1 MNKCKSFIIIVFAFI
16 AFKHAYGNASG
27 INEAEKIGFYD
38 VVEFF
43 DSYKP
48 ESFYSIY
55 TLRDGRE
62 LKITIKLKEKEFE
75 ELNNKIVSKFSDYS
89 SQDGDEYKFGHYSF
103 GFSES
108 LSDEIEEYL
117 EENESKFLHN
127 IRVNVYDENSEL
139 IKRIDIPENDL
150 ENKLLEEIDE
160 KWLMVSTDEEIQQT
174 ITLPRDASRV
184 ECEFLSDFDI
194 QKIDEYERELFLK
207 EYGHWSPSFFAPGLS
222 GKREFGIYFFSNDE
236 KIKSLAGLQVGFP
249 SSRHLS
255 LSDVFIDRF
264 YGIACTLG
272 NTGIG
277 NAYGITIG
285 GVLNV
290 IEHAYGITIGGLWN
304 VGDETPDDEVF
315 GDAHGITLA
324 GGVNAFYNAY
334 GITIG
339 GLWNVIQNDS
349 YGITIGGCVNGFEH
363 AYGITIGGF
372 VNSFEDAYGI
382 TIGGLGNSSEH
393 AYGITIGGFVNGIYN
408 DSYGITIGG
417 LVNLGVDNPHK
428 EVLGDAH
435 GITLAGGFNYFY
447 NAHGL
452 TIAGVANVI
461 DKSASGIMISGVAN
475 YVVGDFYG
483 MQVGLV
489 NYVKGDL
496 VGMQIGLVNILKSS
510 ETFPT
515 MPLFRLAF

>member
-75 ELNNKIVSKFSDYS
+75 EWNNKIVSKFSDYS
-89 SQDGDEYKFGHYSF
+89 SQDGDEYKFGYYSF

-194 QKIDEYERELFLK
+194 QEIDEYERELFLK
-207 EYGHWSPSFFAPGLS
+207 EYGHWSPGFFTPGLS
-222 GKREFGIYFFSNDE
+222 GKREFGIYFFSNNE

-249 SSRHLS
+249 SSRHPS

-290 IEHAYGITIGGLWN
+290 IEHAYGITIGG
-304 VGDETPDDEVF
+304 V
-315 GDAHGITLA
+315 
-324 GGVNAFYNAY
+324 
-334 GITIG
+334 
-339 GLWNVIQNDS
+339 WNVIENDS
-349 YGITIGGCVNGFEH
+349 YGITIGGFVNGFEH

-382 TIGGLGNSSEH
+382 TIGGFVNGIKD
-393 AYGITIGGFVNGIYN
+393 AYGITIGGFMNGIEN

-417 LVNLGVDNPHK
+417 LGNRGADNPHN

>member
-75 ELNNKIVSKFSDYS
+75 EWNNKIVSKFSDYS

-150 ENKLLEEIDE
+150 ENKLLKEIDE
-160 KWLMVSTDEEIQQT
+160 KWLMVSTDKEIQQT

-194 QKIDEYERELFLK
+194 QEIDEYERELFLK
-207 EYGHWSPSFFAPGLS
+207 EYGHWSPGFFMPGLS
-222 GKREFGIYFFSNDE
+222 GKREFGIYFFSNNE
-236 KIKSLAGLQVGFP
+236 KIKSLAGLLVGFP
-249 SSRHLS
+249 SSMQPLS
-255 LSDVFIDRF
+255 SGVFIDRF
-264 YGIACTLG
+264 YGIACTLF
-272 NTGIG
+272 NTRIE

-285 GVLNV
+285 GLRN
-290 IEHAYGITIGGLWN
+290 L
-304 VGDETPDDEVF
+304 GDETPDEVF

-324 GGVNAFYNAY
+324 GGVNFFYNAY

-339 GLWNVIQNDS
+339 GLWNAIENDS
-349 YGITIGGCVNGFEH
+349 YGITIGGLVNGFEH
-363 AYGITIGGF
+363 AYGIIIGGF
-372 VNSFEDAYGI
+372 VNSIEDAYGI
-382 TIGGLGNSSEH
+382 TIGGLGNSIEH
-393 AYGITIGGFVNGIYN
+393 AYGITIGGFVNGIDN

-417 LVNLGVDNPHK
+417 LVNLGINFPHK

>member
-1 MNKCKSFIIIVFAFI
+1 MNKCKSFIIIVFALI

-75 ELNNKIVSKFSDYS
+75 EWNNKIVSKFSDYS

-160 KWLMVSTDEEIQQT
+160 KWLKVSTDEEIQQT

-290 IEHAYGITIGGLWN
+290 IEHAYGITIGG
-304 VGDETPDDEVF
+304 
-315 GDAHGITLA
+315 
-324 GGVNAFYNAY
+324 
-334 GITIG
+334 
-339 GLWNVIQNDS
+339 
-349 YGITIGGCVNGFEH
+349 
-363 AYGITIGGF
+363 
-372 VNSFEDAYGI
+372 
-382 TIGGLGNSSEH
+382 
-393 AYGITIGGFVNGIYN
+393 FVNGIYN

>member
-1 MNKCKSFIIIVFAFI
+1 MNKCKSFIIIVFALI

-75 ELNNKIVSKFSDYS
+75 EWNNKIVSKFSDYS

-103 GFSES
+103 GFLES

-207 EYGHWSPSFFAPGLS
+207 EYGHWSPGFFAPGLS
-222 GKREFGIYFFSNDE
+222 GKREFGMYFFSNNE

-249 SSRHLS
+249 SSMQPS

-285 GVLNV
+285 GLWNV
-290 IEHAYGITIGGLWN
+290 IENDSYGITIGGLWN
-304 VGDETPDDEVF
+304 
-315 GDAHGITLA
+315 
-324 GGVNAFYNAY
+324 
-334 GITIG
+334 
-339 GLWNVIQNDS
+339 
-349 YGITIGGCVNGFEH
+349 GFQ
-363 AYGITIGGF
+363 
-372 VNSFEDAYGI
+372 DAYGI
-382 TIGGLGNSSEH
+382 TIGGLGNAIEY
-393 AYGITIGGFVNGIYN
+393 AYWITIGGFVNGIDH

-417 LVNLGVDNPHK
+417 LCNKGADNPHK

-510 ETFPT
+510 EIFPT

>member
-1 MNKCKSFIIIVFAFI
+1 MNKCKSFIIIVFALI

-75 ELNNKIVSKFSDYS
+75 EWNNKIVSKFSDYS

-103 GFSES
+103 GFLES

-207 EYGHWSPSFFAPGLS
+207 EYGHWSPGFFAPGLS
-222 GKREFGIYFFSNDE
+222 GKREFGMYFFSNNE

-249 SSRHLS
+249 SSMQPS

-285 GVLNV
+285 GLWNV
-290 IEHAYGITIGGLWN
+290 IENDSYGITIGGLWN
-304 VGDETPDDEVF
+304 
-315 GDAHGITLA
+315 
-324 GGVNAFYNAY
+324 
-334 GITIG
+334 
-339 GLWNVIQNDS
+339 
-349 YGITIGGCVNGFEH
+349 GFQ
-363 AYGITIGGF
+363 
-372 VNSFEDAYGI
+372 DAYGI
-382 TIGGLGNSSEH
+382 TIGGLGNAIEY
-393 AYGITIGGFVNGIYN
+393 AYWITIGGFVNGIDH

-417 LVNLGVDNPHK
+417 LWNKGADNPHK

-510 ETFPT
+510 EIFPT